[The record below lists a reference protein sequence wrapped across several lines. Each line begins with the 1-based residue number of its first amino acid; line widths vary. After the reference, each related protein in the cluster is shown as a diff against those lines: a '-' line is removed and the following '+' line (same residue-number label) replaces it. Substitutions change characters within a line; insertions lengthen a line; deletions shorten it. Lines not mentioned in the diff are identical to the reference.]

1 MGRKHDCFTNFVLYW
16 NLFNQRFV
24 RKRKKKI
31 QCQIVVHLWF
41 CCSDFYT
48 VCILHIITSVRL
60 SNLRL
65 STTEYKT
72 NSSDTWRLWQIE
84 QQQLIAKYLYTNTL
98 WQCLMGPMILY
109 VFVIAIQHEPY
120 GNMKTYYKN
129 TIYLFFSFSAFFLG
143 CNIWMF
149 SLCNFCSFRLLVDMA
164 ILCLFFYNG
173 FSAIFSGFSLH
184 YFH

>member
-1 MGRKHDCFTNFVLYW
+1 MCWVVSKRANEWVDERTSEWESEWTCRRARRKHDCFTNFVLYW

-41 CCSDFYT
+41 CCSDFDT

-109 VFVIAIQHEPY
+109 VFAIAIAIQHEPY
-120 GNMKTYYKN
+120 GNIETQF
-129 TIYLFFSFSAFFLG
+129 ILFFVQQYFS
-143 CNIWMF
+143 
-149 SLCNFCSFRLLVDMA
+149 RL
-164 ILCLFFYNG
+164 
-173 FSAIFSGFSLH
+173 
-184 YFH
+184 